1 MPMLTLHNDLNQSG
15 EVYVD
20 STAITSV
27 TPFGSGAAIGL
38 RDAPTVTVA
47 ESPSMVAAKMRGE

>member
-1 MPMLTLHNDLNQSG
+1 MSMLTLHDNLNQSD

-27 TPFGSGAAIGL
+27 TAFGSGAAIGM

-47 ESPSMVAAKMRGE
+47 EPPSMVAAKMRGE